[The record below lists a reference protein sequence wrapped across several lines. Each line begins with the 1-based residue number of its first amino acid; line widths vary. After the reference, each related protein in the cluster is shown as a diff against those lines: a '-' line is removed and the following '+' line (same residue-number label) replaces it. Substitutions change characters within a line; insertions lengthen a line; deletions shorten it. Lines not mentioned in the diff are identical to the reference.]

1 MVHTGRAETIT
12 RSDVEEF
19 LYREARLL
27 DAWELDAWTELFTH
41 DARYVVPANDKPDGD
56 PTKDLVVIDDNH
68 DRILARVTRL
78 KSRHAHREYPSSR
91 TRHQVT
97 NVLVLARDGDTLS
110 VEAAFTVWRFRND
123 RADYY
128 VGRYDYVLVATEAGL
143 RIRSKRVTMDMT
155 SLNPAGAVS
164 VIL

>member
-1 MVHTGRAETIT
+1 MLQTGRADAIT

-27 DAWELDAWTELFTH
+27 DGWELDAWTDLFTT
-41 DARYVVPANDKPDGD
+41 DARYIVPSNDKPDGD
-56 PTKDLVVIDDNH
+56 PARDMVVIDDNH
-68 DRILARVTRL
+68 ARILARVTRL

-97 NVLVLARDGDTLS
+97 NVLVLERDGDTLQ

-128 VGRYDYVLVATEAGL
+128 VGRYDYTLVATEAGL
-143 RIRSKRVTMDMT
+143 RIRGKRVTMDMT
-155 SLNPAGAVS
+155 SLNAAGAVS
-164 VIL
+164 IIL

>member
-1 MVHTGRAETIT
+1 MLRTGRADSIT

-19 LYREARLL
+19 LFREARLL
-27 DAWELDAWTELFTH
+27 DRWELDAWTELFTA
-41 DARYVVPANDKPDGD
+41 DARYVVPSNDKPDGD
-56 PTKDLVVIDDNH
+56 PLRDLVIVDDNH
-68 DRILARVTRL
+68 ARILARVTRL
-78 KSRHAHREYPSSR
+78 KSRHAHREYPTSR

-97 NVLVLARDGDTLS
+97 NVLVLDRIGDTVR

-128 VGRYDYVLVATEAGL
+128 VGRYDYTLVVTDDGL
-143 RIRSKRVTMDMT
+143 RIRAKRATMDMT

-164 VIL
+164 IIL

>member
-1 MVHTGRAETIT
+1 MLETGRAGAIT
-12 RSDVEEF
+12 RSEVEEF
-19 LYREARLL
+19 LYGEARLL
-27 DAWELDAWTELFTH
+27 DAWQLDAWAALFTE

-56 PTKDLVVIDDNH
+56 PLRDLVVIDDNH

-97 NVLVLARDGDTLS
+97 NVLVLDRSGDALQ

-128 VGRYDYVLVATEAGL
+128 VGRYEHTLVVTNDGL
-143 RIRSKRVTMDMT
+143 RIRSKRATMDMT
-155 SLNPAGAVS
+155 SLHPAGAVS
-164 VIL
+164 IIL